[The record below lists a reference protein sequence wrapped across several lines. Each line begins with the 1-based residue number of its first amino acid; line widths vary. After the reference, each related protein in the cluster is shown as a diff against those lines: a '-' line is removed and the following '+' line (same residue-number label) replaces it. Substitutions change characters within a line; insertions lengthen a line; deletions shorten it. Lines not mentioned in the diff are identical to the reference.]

1 MSKRQIWLTDIECDL
16 VWRALDVLSGE
27 LNEDVRLTVNGVE
40 KFGLRWTRDELI
52 RVKEMFAPKITA
64 KDESAR

>member
-40 KFGLRWTRDELI
+40 KFGVRWTRDELI

-64 KDESAR
+64 KDERAR